1 MQKTGI
7 KSIDKIKINS
17 YANRRN
23 IVKAMNEKV
32 GSILHDREGMQ
43 MAESIPDE
51 SAFEVPSGADRMN

>member
-7 KSIDKIKINS
+7 KRRDKIKINA
-17 YANRRN
+17 YAIRRN
-23 IVKAMNEKV
+23 MVKGMNERV

-51 SAFEVPSGADRMN
+51 SAFEVPSGAD